1 MSYKLGIHTP
11 LFRAHNTTRQTGV
24 RNGNKFSLASF
35 YGCVGDSYNVFFEK
49 AFVYGEI
56 RTDGTSGENPNT
68 DTAWAGGTILTK
80 LSEGYQITT
89 NANYSVNMDD
99 GIYGVIQN
107 QAALTIKASTYTS
120 SDVEETRIFGMRLA

>member
-11 LFRAHNTTRQTGV
+11 LFRAHNTTKQTGV
-24 RNGNKFSLASF
+24 HNGSKFLLASF

-49 AFVYGEI
+49 AFVYGET
-56 RTDGTSGENPNT
+56 RTDGTAGENPNT
-68 DTAWAGGTILTK
+68 DSAWAGGTILTS
-80 LSEGYQITT
+80 LSEGYQIRT

-107 QAALTIKASTYTS
+107 QAAIIIKSTASAS